1 MSWTFIEPESRS
13 SDDDDGEDREESDG
27 NGVMYLQQR
36 EEAYEISDSAQVLL
50 EELKGCTRLRRAR
63 AFVP

>member
-1 MSWTFIEPESRS
+1 
-13 SDDDDGEDREESDG
+13 
-27 NGVMYLQQR
+27 MYVQQR

-50 EELKGCTRLRRAR
+50 EELKGYTRLRRAK